1 MVGAGKYASAAFLV
15 VVLIMMMGA
24 AAAAEVA
31 EVKAAA
37 PSPTMEAGTASMP
50 FLPSPFAA
58 LIASFIPFFLACR
71 LY

>member
-1 MVGAGKYASAAFLV
+1 MAGAGKYASAALFV
-15 VVLIMMMGA
+15 VFIIMMMGTTEA
-24 AAAAEVA
+24 A

-37 PSPTMEAGTASMP
+37 PSPTMEAGAASMP
-50 FLPSPFAA
+50 FLLSPFAA